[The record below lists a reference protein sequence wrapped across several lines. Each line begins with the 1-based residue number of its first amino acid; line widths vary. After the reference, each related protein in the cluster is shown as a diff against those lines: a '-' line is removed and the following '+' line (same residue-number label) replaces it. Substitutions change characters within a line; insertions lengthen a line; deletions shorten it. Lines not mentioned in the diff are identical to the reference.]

1 MLCCAYDTQY
11 TTVHPFTPLYI
22 PLHPLYIPLHAY
34 TIYTLLMYML
44 LHYIIRFVS

>member
-11 TTVHPFTPLYI
+11 TTVHPFT
-22 PLHPLYIPLHAY
+22 PLYIPLHAY